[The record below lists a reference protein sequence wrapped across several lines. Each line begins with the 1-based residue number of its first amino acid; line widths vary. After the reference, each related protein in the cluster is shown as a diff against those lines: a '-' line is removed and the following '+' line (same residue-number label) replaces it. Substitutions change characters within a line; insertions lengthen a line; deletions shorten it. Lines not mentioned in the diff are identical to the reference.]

1 MGNRN
6 VPRQSA
12 VNAGVVEAL
21 IGEQGGDNGVVST
34 LVSEQIREEQE
45 QERKHPCR
53 PTERRRQARKITVT
67 FSDAD
72 IVKQLRGLAQ
82 RWGLVSNN
90 GSLNVSAVVEYL
102 LLPQLEAAKRGKVGP
117 PPASQNE
124 LVEGEQWF

>member
-1 MGNRN
+1 MSNRN

-45 QERKHPCR
+45 QERKNPLR
-53 PTERRRQARKITVT
+53 PSEVRRKKRMLTIT
-67 FSDAD
+67 FSTPVIPAR
-72 IVKQLRGLAQ
+72 VRALAKE
-82 RWGLVSNN
+82 WEMFTAAGHPNH
-90 GSLNVSAVVEYL
+90 SAVVEYL
-102 LLPQLEAAKRGKVGP
+102 LLPQMEAAERGEVDP
-117 PPASQNE
+117 PPANQNE